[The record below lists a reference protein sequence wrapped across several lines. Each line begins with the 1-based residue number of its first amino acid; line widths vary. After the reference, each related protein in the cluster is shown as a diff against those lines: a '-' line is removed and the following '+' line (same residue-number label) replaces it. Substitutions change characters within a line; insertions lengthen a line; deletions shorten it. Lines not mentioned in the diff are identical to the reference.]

1 MRQLFNNYDIFVRT
15 GKMIRTF
22 TTYLLF
28 ILAVATASAV
38 QTRFTMDAPTAVEL
52 GQQFRLS
59 FTINEKGSNLAL
71 PPGLDKNFDILMGP
85 STSQSFSMSTINGK
99 TTQEATYGY
108 TYILRAKQ
116 EGTFEIRPA
125 SIEVGGKIFESNAI
139 KIQVVKMQTKPAQ
152 PQAGAGNPGG
162 TGGAGQQQGKP
173 QNVELG
179 SDNLFVRVEMSKQN
193 VFKGEQIVATVKL
206 YVNPNIPIAGF
217 DEVSLPTYEGF
228 YTQDVEIPQ
237 QVNFT
242 REVFENKIYQV
253 GILKKTVLFPQQ
265 NGKLTIAP
273 FNMSLLV
280 QQQVKQRS
288 FFDDFFNSFRTVKA
302 TITSKP
308 VTVNVRDIPNPPAS
322 FMGGVGNFNITSAI
336 SSEDVTTNDAVTLK
350 VTISGSGNIRLINTP
365 KLDLPSDFEIYDPKI
380 TDNVSATAS
389 GVSGTKT
396 IEYLFQPRFEGDY
409 TVPAIPFTYFNPG
422 TGSYETKSTSEYL
435 LHVKKGSGD
444 QTAKITGSLRKEDV
458 QLLGQDIRFIEQGG
472 PELELKGYTFFG
484 TPLFY
489 FLYAGSTILFLLL
502 FFIYRKKAKE
512 NANIALMRNKK
523 ANKVAKKRLKA
534 AAGFMKQNNNEA
546 FHESIL
552 KAFEGYLS
560 DKLGIP
566 IADLNRESAVTGLQ
580 KKNVEQTI
588 IDDFVSVVDQ
598 CEYARYAPASGSE
611 ARHEIY
617 SKAETTMGLM
627 EKQIKR

>member
-1 MRQLFNNYDIFVRT
+1 
-15 GKMIRTF
+15 MIRTI
-22 TTYLLF
+22 TTYLLIF
-28 ILAVATASAV
+28 LTVVTASAV
-38 QTRFTMDAPTAVEL
+38 QTRFTMDAPAAVEV

-59 FTINEKGSNLAL
+59 LTLNEQGSNLKL
-71 PPGLDKNFDILMGP
+71 PPGIENNFDILMGP
-85 STSQSFSMSTINGK
+85 STSRSFSSSTINGK
-99 TTQEATYGY
+99 TTQENIFGF

-116 EGTFEIRPA
+116 EGTFELRSA
-125 SIEVGGKIFESNAI
+125 SIEVGGKIFESNTI
-139 KIQVVKMQTKPAQ
+139 KIQVVKAQSKPAQ
-152 PQAGAGNPGG
+152 PQAGSGGSAGNSA
-162 TGGAGQQQGKP
+162 TEQQQGKP

-193 VFKGEQIVATVKL
+193 VFKGEQVVATVKL

-217 DEVSLPTYEGF
+217 DQVNLPTYEGF

-242 REVFENKIYQV
+242 REVYDNKIYQV
-253 GILKKTVLFPQQ
+253 GVLKKTILFPQQ
-265 NGKLTIAP
+265 NGKLTVAP
-273 FNMSLLV
+273 FDMSLLV

-302 TITSKP
+302 TIASKP

-322 FMGGVGNFNITSAI
+322 FMGGVGSFNITSDI
-336 SSEDVTTNDAVTLK
+336 SAEDVTTNDAVTLK
-350 VTISGSGNIRLINTP
+350 VTVSGSGNIRLINTP
-365 KLDLPSDFEIYDPKI
+365 KLELPSDFEVYDPKV
-380 TDNVSATAS
+380 TDNVSVTGS

-396 IEYLFQPRFEGDY
+396 IEYLFQPRFEGEY
-409 TVPAIPFTYFNPG
+409 TVPAIQFTYFNPAS
-422 TGSYETKSTSEYL
+422 GSYDTKSTPQYQ

-444 QTAKITGSLRKEDV
+444 QTAKVTGSLRKEDV
-458 QLLGQDIRFIEQGG
+458 QLLGQDIRYIQQGDA
-472 PELELKGYTFFG
+472 ELETMGYTFFG

-489 FLYAGSTILFLLL
+489 LLYAGSTFAFLLL
-502 FFIYRKKAKE
+502 FFIYRKKARE

-523 ANKVAKKRLKA
+523 ANKVARKRLKA
-534 AAGFMKQNNNEA
+534 AASFMKQNNNEA

-566 IADLNRESAVTGLQ
+566 IADLSRETAVAGLQ
-580 KKNVEQTI
+580 KRNVEQQV
-588 IDDFVSVVDQ
+588 IDDFVSVVEQ
-598 CEYARYAPASGSE
+598 CEFARYAPASGSE
-611 ARHEIY
+611 ARNELY
-617 SKAETTMGLM
+617 TKAENTMGLM

>member
-1 MRQLFNNYDIFVRT
+1 
-15 GKMIRTF
+15 MIRTF
-22 TTYLLF
+22 TTYLLIF
-28 ILAVATASAV
+28 LTVVTAGAV
-38 QTRFTMDAPTAVEL
+38 QTRFTMDAPAAVEV

-59 FTINEKGSNLAL
+59 FTLNEQGSNLKL
-71 PPGLDKNFDILMGP
+71 PPGIENNFDILMGP

-99 TTQEATYGY
+99 TTQEATFGY

-116 EGTFEIRPA
+116 EGTFELRPA
-125 SIEVGGKIFESNAI
+125 SIEVGGKIFESNSI
-139 KIQVVKMQTKPAQ
+139 KIQVVKAQSKPAQ
-152 PQAGAGNPGG
+152 PQAGGGGSAGNS
-162 TGGAGQQQGKP
+162 GAEQQQGKP

-217 DEVSLPTYEGF
+217 DQVNLPTYEGF

-242 REVFENKIYQV
+242 REVYDNKIYQV
-253 GILKKTVLFPQQ
+253 GVLKKTILFPQQ
-265 NGKLTIAP
+265 NGKLTVAP
-273 FNMSLLV
+273 FDMSLLV

-302 TITSKP
+302 TISSKP

-322 FMGGVGNFNITSAI
+322 FMGGVGNFNITSDI
-336 SSEDVTTNDAVTLK
+336 SAADVTTNDAVTLK
-350 VTISGSGNIRLINTP
+350 VTVSGSGNIRLINTP
-365 KLDLPSDFEIYDPKI
+365 KLELPSDFEVYDPKV
-380 TDNVSATAS
+380 TDNVSVTSS

-396 IEYLFQPRFEGDY
+396 IEYLFQPRFEGEY
-409 TVPAIPFTYFNPG
+409 TVPAIQFTYFNPANG
-422 TGSYETKSTSEYL
+422 TYETKTTSEYQ

-444 QTAKITGSLRKEDV
+444 QTAKVTGSLRKEDV
-458 QLLGQDIRFIEQGG
+458 QLLGQDIRFIEQGD
-472 PELELKGYTFFG
+472 PELETIGYTFFG
-484 TPLFY
+484 SSLFY
-489 FLYAGSTILFLLL
+489 LLYAGSTFAFLLL

-534 AAGFMKQNNNEA
+534 AATFLKQNNNEA

-566 IADLNRESAVTGLQ
+566 VADLNRESAVAGLQ
-580 KKNVEQTI
+580 KNNVEQAV
-588 IDDFVSVVDQ
+588 IDDFVSVVEQ
-598 CEYARYAPASGSE
+598 CEFARYAPASGSE
-611 ARHEIY
+611 ARNELY
-617 SKAETTMGLM
+617 SKAENTMGLM

>member
-1 MRQLFNNYDIFVRT
+1 
-15 GKMIRTF
+15 MIRTF
-22 TTYLLF
+22 TTYLLIF
-28 ILAVATASAV
+28 LTVVTASAV
-38 QTRFTMDAPTAVEL
+38 QTRFTMDAPAAVEV

-59 FTINEKGSNLAL
+59 FTLNEQGSNLKL
-71 PPGLDKNFDILMGP
+71 PPGIENNFDILMGP

-99 TTQEATYGY
+99 TTQEATFGY

-116 EGTFEIRPA
+116 EGTFELRPA
-125 SIEVGGKIFESNAI
+125 SIEVGGKIFESNSI
-139 KIQVVKMQTKPAQ
+139 KIQVVKAQSKPAQ
-152 PQAGAGNPGG
+152 PQAGGGGSAGNS
-162 TGGAGQQQGKP
+162 GAEQQQGKP

-217 DEVSLPTYEGF
+217 DQVNLPTYEGF
-228 YTQDVEIPQ
+228 YTQDVDIPQ

-242 REVFENKIYQV
+242 REVYDNKIYQV
-253 GILKKTVLFPQQ
+253 GVLKKTILFPQQ
-265 NGKLTIAP
+265 NGKLTVAP
-273 FNMSLLV
+273 FDMSLLV

-302 TITSKP
+302 TISSKP
-308 VTVNVRDIPNPPAS
+308 VTVNVRDIPNPPSS
-322 FMGGVGNFNITSAI
+322 FMGGVGNFNITSDI
-336 SSEDVTTNDAVTLK
+336 SAADVTTNDAVTLK
-350 VTISGSGNIRLINTP
+350 VTVSGSGNIRLINTP
-365 KLDLPSDFEIYDPKI
+365 KLELPSDFEVYDPKV
-380 TDNVSATAS
+380 TDNVSVTSS

-396 IEYLFQPRFEGDY
+396 IEYLFQPRFEGEY
-409 TVPAIPFTYFNPG
+409 TVPAIQFTYFNPANG
-422 TGSYETKSTSEYL
+422 TYETKSTSEYQ

-444 QTAKITGSLRKEDV
+444 QTAKVTGSLRKEDV
-458 QLLGQDIRFIEQGG
+458 QLLGQDIRYIEQGD
-472 PELELKGYTFFG
+472 PELETKGYTFFG
-484 TPLFY
+484 SSLFY
-489 FLYAGSTILFLLL
+489 LLYAGSTFAFLLL
-502 FFIYRKKAKE
+502 FFIYRKKARE

-534 AAGFMKQNNNEA
+534 AATFLKQNNNEA

-566 IADLNRESAVTGLQ
+566 VADLNRESAVAGLQ
-580 KKNVEQTI
+580 KNNVEQAV
-588 IDDFVSVVDQ
+588 IDDFVSVVEQ
-598 CEYARYAPASGSE
+598 CEFARYAPTSGSE
-611 ARHEIY
+611 ARNELY
-617 SKAETTMGLM
+617 TKAENTMGLM

>member
-1 MRQLFNNYDIFVRT
+1 
-15 GKMIRTF
+15 
-22 TTYLLF
+22 LL
-28 ILAVATASAV
+28 LVLTVVTANAV
-38 QTRFTMDAPTAVEL
+38 QTRFTMDAPAAVEV

-59 FTINEKGSNLAL
+59 FTLNEQGSNLKL
-71 PPGLDKNFDILMGP
+71 PPGIENNFDILMGP
-85 STSQSFSMSTINGK
+85 STSQSFSSSTINGK
-99 TTQEATYGY
+99 TTQEITFGY

-116 EGTFEIRPA
+116 EGTFELRPA

-139 KIQVVKMQTKPAQ
+139 KIQVVKAQAKAAQ
-152 PQAGAGNPGG
+152 PQAGAGGSGG
-162 TGGAGQQQGKP
+162 NSAADQQGRP

-193 VFKGEQIVATVKL
+193 VFKGEQIIATVKL

-217 DEVSLPTYEGF
+217 DEVNLPTYEGF

-242 REVFENKIYQV
+242 REVYDNKIYQV
-253 GILKKTVLFPQQ
+253 GVLKKTILFPQQ
-265 NGKLTIAP
+265 TGRLTVEP

-308 VTVNVRDIPNPPAS
+308 VTVNVRDIPNAPAS
-322 FMGGVGNFNITSAI
+322 FMGGVGSFNITADISAQ
-336 SSEDVTTNDAVTLK
+336 DVTTNDAVTLK
-350 VTISGSGNIRLINTP
+350 VTINGSGNLRLINTP
-365 KLDLPSDFEIYDPKI
+365 KLELPSDFEVYDPKVN
-380 TDNVSATAS
+380 DNVSVTSS
-389 GVSGTKT
+389 GVSGSKT

-409 TVPAIPFTYFNPG
+409 IVPAIPFTYFNPG
-422 TGSYETKSTSEYL
+422 TGTYETKSTPEYQL
-435 LHVKKGSGD
+435 RVKKGSGD
-444 QTAKITGSLRKEDV
+444 QTAKVTGSMRKEDV
-458 QLLGQDIRFIEQGG
+458 QLLGQDIRYIQQGN
-472 PELELKGYTFFG
+472 PELETIGYTFFG

-489 FLYAGSTILFLLL
+489 LLYAGSAFAFLLL

-523 ANKVAKKRLKA
+523 ANKVARKRLKA
-534 AAGFMKQNNNEA
+534 AASFMKQNNNEA

-566 IADLNRESAVTGLQ
+566 IADLSRETAAAGLQ
-580 KKNVEQTI
+580 KRNVDQAV
-588 IDDFVSVVDQ
+588 IDDFVSVVEQ
-598 CEYARYAPASGSE
+598 CEFARYAPASGSE
-611 ARHEIY
+611 SRSELY
-617 SKAETTMGLM
+617 SKAENTMGLM

>member
-1 MRQLFNNYDIFVRT
+1 
-15 GKMIRTF
+15 MIRTF
-22 TTYLLF
+22 TTYLILF
-28 ILAVATASAV
+28 LTVVSANAV
-38 QTRFTMDAPTAVEL
+38 QTRFTMEAPGAVEV

-59 FTINEKGSNLAL
+59 FTLNEQGSNLKL
-71 PPGLDKNFDILMGP
+71 PPGIENNFDILMGP

-99 TTQEATYGY
+99 TTQEATFGY

-116 EGTFEIRPA
+116 EGTFELRPA
-125 SIEVGGKIFESNAI
+125 SIEVGGKIFESNSI
-139 KIQVVKMQTKPAQ
+139 KIQVVKAQSKPAQ
-152 PQAGAGNPGG
+152 PQAGGGGSAGNS
-162 TGGAGQQQGKP
+162 GAEQQQGKP

-217 DEVSLPTYEGF
+217 DQVNLPTYEGF

-242 REVFENKIYQV
+242 REVYDNKIYQV
-253 GILKKTVLFPQQ
+253 GVLKKTILFPQQ
-265 NGKLTIAP
+265 NGKLTVAP
-273 FNMSLLV
+273 FDMSLLV

-302 TITSKP
+302 TISSKP

-322 FMGGVGNFNITSAI
+322 FMGGVGNFNITSDI
-336 SSEDVTTNDAVTLK
+336 SAQDVTTNDAVTLK
-350 VTISGSGNIRLINTP
+350 LTISGSGNIRLVNTP
-365 KLDLPSDFEIYDPKI
+365 KLELPSDFEVYDPKV
-380 TDNVSATAS
+380 TDNVSVTSS

-409 TVPAIPFTYFNPG
+409 AVPAIQFTYFNPANG
-422 TGSYETKSTSEYL
+422 TYETKSTPEYQ

-444 QTAKITGSLRKEDV
+444 QTAKVTGSLRKEDV
-458 QLLGQDIRFIEQGG
+458 QLLGQDIRYIQQGD
-472 PELELKGYTFFG
+472 PELEPKGYTFFG

-489 FLYAGSTILFLLL
+489 LLYAGSTFAFLLL
-502 FFIYRKKAKE
+502 FFIYRKKARE

-523 ANKVAKKRLKA
+523 ANKVARKRLKA
-534 AAGFMKQNNNEA
+534 AAIFLKQNNNEA

-566 IADLNRESAVTGLQ
+566 VADLNRESAVAGLQ
-580 KKNVEQTI
+580 KRNVEQAV
-588 IDDFVSVVDQ
+588 IDDFVSVVEQ
-598 CEYARYAPASGSE
+598 CEFARYAPASGSE
-611 ARHEIY
+611 ARNELY
-617 SKAETTMGLM
+617 TKAENTMGLM
-627 EKQIKR
+627 EKQVKK

>member
-1 MRQLFNNYDIFVRT
+1 MMRI
-15 GKMIRTF
+15 F
-22 TTYLLF
+22 TTYLLIF
-28 ILAVATASAV
+28 LTIATASAE
-38 QTRFTMDAPTAVEL
+38 QTRFTMDAPAAVEV

-59 FTINEKGSNLAL
+59 FTSNEQGSNLKL
-71 PPGLDKNFDILMGP
+71 PPGIENNFDILMGP
-85 STSQSFSMSTINGK
+85 STSRSFSSSTVNGK
-99 TTQEATYGY
+99 TTQENTFGY

-116 EGTFEIRPA
+116 EGTFELRSA
-125 SIEVGGKIFESNAI
+125 SIEIAGKIFESNSI
-139 KIQVVKMQTKPAQ
+139 KIQVVKAQSQPAQ
-152 PQAGAGNPGG
+152 PQAGAGGAGG
-162 TGGAGQQQGKP
+162 NSGGGQQQGKP

-217 DEVSLPTYEGF
+217 DQVNLPTYEGF

-242 REVFENKIYQV
+242 REVYDNKIYQV
-253 GILKKTVLFPQQ
+253 GILKKTILFPQQ
-265 NGKLTIAP
+265 IGKLTVAP
-273 FNMSLLV
+273 FDMSLLV

-302 TITSKP
+302 SITSKP

-322 FMGGVGNFNITSAI
+322 FMGGVGSFNITSDI
-336 SSEDVTTNDAVTLK
+336 SAEDVTTNDAVTLK
-350 VTISGSGNIRLINTP
+350 VTVSGSGNIRLVNTP
-365 KLDLPSDFEIYDPKI
+365 KLELPSDFEIYDPKV
-380 TDNVSATAS
+380 TDNVSVTSS

-396 IEYLFQPRFEGDY
+396 IEYLFQPRFEGEY
-409 TVPAIPFTYFNPG
+409 TVPAIQFTYFNPAN
-422 TGSYETKSTSEYL
+422 GSYETKSTSEYQ

-444 QTAKITGSLRKEDV
+444 QTAKVTGSLRKEDV
-458 QLLGQDIRFIEQGG
+458 QLLGQDIRYIQQGDA
-472 PELELKGYTFFG
+472 ELEPMGYTFFG

-489 FLYAGSTILFLLL
+489 LLYAGSTFAFLLL
-502 FFIYRKKAKE
+502 FFIYRKKARE

-534 AAGFMKQNNNEA
+534 AASFMKQNNNEA

-566 IADLNRESAVTGLQ
+566 IADLSRETAIEGLQ
-580 KKNVEQTI
+580 KRNVDQQV
-588 IDDFVSVVDQ
+588 IDDFVLVVEQ
-598 CEYARYAPASGSE
+598 CEFARYAPAGGSE
-611 ARHEIY
+611 SRSELY